1 MRDDPST
8 NIRLADVH
16 LTLGS
21 RRFHFDCGI
30 NEGQVTAVVG
40 PSGSGKS
47 TLLNLV
53 SGFERPDS
61 GRILIDGRD
70 VTELAPAER
79 PISLVFQDNN
89 LFSHL
94 DLFTNIGLGIHPAM
108 RLTPADRN
116 AISDA
121 LVRVGLEGYE
131 RRLPGSLSGGE
142 RQRAAFARAL
152 VRHRPVLLL
161 DEPFAALDPGLRAA
175 MVELLVDLHTETRAT
190 ILLVTHN
197 PRDVDRLADHVLFIE
212 DGYVLVD
219 AQKDVFLTRGD
230 LPAVGNFLG
239 TPPFAPQSP

>member
-1 MRDDPST
+1 MRDEAST
-8 NIRLADVH
+8 GIRLDGVH
-16 LTLGS
+16 LTLGN
-21 RRFHFDCGI
+21 RAFHFICGFERGRI
-30 NEGQVTAVVG
+30 TAVVG

-61 GRILIDGRD
+61 GHIEIAGRD
-70 VTELAPAER
+70 VTGLAPAER
-79 PISLVFQDNN
+79 PVSLVFQDNN

-108 RLTPADRN
+108 RLTPADRK

-121 LVRVGLEGYE
+121 LTRVGLPGYE

-142 RQRAAFARAL
+142 RQRVAFARAL

-175 MVELLVDLHTETRAT
+175 MVELLVDLHAETRAT
-190 ILLVTHN
+190 VLIVTHD
-197 PRDVDRLADHVLFIE
+197 PREVERLADDVTFIDDGHVLVKTDKATFFQSHDI
-212 DGYVLVD
+212 
-219 AQKDVFLTRGD
+219 A
-230 LPAVGNFLG
+230 AVQNFLG
-239 TPPFAPQSP
+239 EHAFTRQSP

>member
-1 MRDDPST
+1 MRDEAST
-8 NIRLADVH
+8 GIRLDDVH
-16 LTLGS
+16 LTLGN
-21 RRFHFDCGI
+21 RAFHFDCGFERGRI
-30 NEGQVTAVVG
+30 TAVVG

-61 GRILIDGRD
+61 GRIEIAGRD
-70 VTELAPAER
+70 VTDLAPAER
-79 PISLVFQDNN
+79 PVSLVFQDNN

-108 RLTPADRN
+108 RLTPADRK

-121 LVRVGLEGYE
+121 LTRVGLPGYE

-142 RQRAAFARAL
+142 RQRVAFARAL

-175 MVELLVDLHTETRAT
+175 MVELLVDLHAETRAT
-190 ILLVTHN
+190 VLIVTHD
-197 PRDVDRLADHVLFIE
+197 PRDVERLADDVTFIDDGHVLAKTDKMTFFQSHDI
-212 DGYVLVD
+212 
-219 AQKDVFLTRGD
+219 A
-230 LPAVGNFLG
+230 AVQNFLG
-239 TPPFAPQSP
+239 EHTFTRQSP